1 MQTALTVCSSQ
12 WRRVVYCDIGS
23 ELYSLLL
30 YDVDELKDLTLTL
43 AFRYQS
49 HPMPHKGSKCK
60 VTVYA

>member
-1 MQTALTVCSSQ
+1 MRTALTVCSSQ
-12 WRRVVYCDIGS
+12 WRWVVYSDIGS

-30 YDVDELKDLTLTL
+30 YDVDELENLTRTL

-49 HPMPHKGSKCK
+49 HSVPHKGSKCK